1 MAYNPYRWW
10 TKGRKRKLSV
20 KEHLYDR
27 IKNGDFDYSQFYSE
41 AAAAREE
48 QLAIFN
54 EHMSRM
60 TAGSDYFEW
69 EAEARIKSK
78 MKHIKAMKLDEEAL
92 KDDIKILDSL
102 KKELHKHFGF
112 CLWDKMMNR
121 RAMDAE
127 QLFDFYCNE
136 QMKRKGLFI
145 NK

>member
-10 TKGRKRKLSV
+10 TKGRKKILSV

-60 TAGSDYFEW
+60 TEGSDYFEW

-121 RAMDAE
+121 RLMDTE
-127 QLFDFYCNE
+127 QLFDFYCTE
-136 QMKRKGLFI
+136 QMKR
-145 NK
+145 NKKLVY